1 MRIAEKEMSWSCDII
16 NTTALS
22 SEYWKPCLNLCLR
35 RLLKPSLNLVSNL
48 TLLGL
53 WQLKA
58 LLPGGRINFQR
69 LFLKKLKLSELQIF
83 RPNLFHSMTV
93 EGIPKKV
100 MFYIELRNVISIP
113 CVISIDG
120 NGNNVKKVIWWITFI
135 NSIEAA

>member
-1 MRIAEKEMSWSCDII
+1 M
-16 NTTALS
+16 
-22 SEYWKPCLNLCLR
+22 
-35 RLLKPSLNLVSNL
+35 
-48 TLLGL
+48 
-53 WQLKA
+53 KA

-69 LFLKKLKLSELQIF
+69 LFLKKLILSELQIF

-120 NGNNVKKVIWWITFI
+120 NGNNVKKVIW
-135 NSIEAA
+135 